1 MKNLAIFIL
10 LGSLFQGCLYPAA
23 PHVPTGEITTKYI
36 AEQSIR
42 ELTSTGDL
50 FEDGS
55 GQQVTNLLISELLA
69 SQDTNVS
76 KAEYVEV
83 VLAEIKSLAV
93 ALLTELVEDDPY
105 CAKDLCSEV
114 IDYLSSYYTYFDAVY
129 KKGLRSDAKSVLDAK
144 RILKFT
150 SKRG

>member
-23 PHVPTGEITTKYI
+23 PHVPTGEITTKDI
-36 AEQSIR
+36 EEQSIR
-42 ELTSTGDL
+42 ELASAVDL
-50 FEDGS
+50 FEDGA

-69 SQDTNVS
+69 SQDTDVS

-83 VLAEIKSLAV
+83 VLEEIKSLAV
-93 ALLTELVEDDPY
+93 SLLTELVEDDPY

-114 IDYLSSYYTYFDAVY
+114 IDYLSAYHYYFDAVY
-129 KKGLRSDAKSVLDAK
+129 IKGLNLDAKSVLDAK
-144 RILKFT
+144 RILKF
-150 SKRG
+150 KLQE